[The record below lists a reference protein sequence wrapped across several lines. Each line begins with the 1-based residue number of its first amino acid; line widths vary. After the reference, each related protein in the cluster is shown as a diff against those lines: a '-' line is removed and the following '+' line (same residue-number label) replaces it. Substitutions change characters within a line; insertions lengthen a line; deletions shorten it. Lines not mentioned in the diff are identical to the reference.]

1 MKIKSL
7 LILLFVALQITGFAQ
22 DTLQLFRLRSEAE
35 AHYPNLAK
43 TEALENIHQQQM
55 LLLKRNFYPQ
65 IDVGARATWQSDVTT
80 LNIEP
85 GTASVPFS
93 VEDLFVIPDVSRE
106 NYKVTMDVSQVIWDG
121 GATGKA
127 RSLQDADLDAQIQ
140 AVKVEAYQVG
150 ETVNGIFFNLLLLKA
165 QNEILAVTAQELQSQ
180 YTAMLSGIN
189 NGVIPAFNAHVL
201 EAEMLRLEQKQE
213 ETQVQVQSLFNML
226 NILTGKEYR
235 SDAVVEIPTVEVP
248 ALAFQNM
255 RPELSL
261 FQLNIDKLSA
271 AQEVKRSALM
281 PKIAAFGQAGY
292 GMPGLNLFSTE
303 FSPWVLVG
311 AQVTWKPWD
320 WNKNNKEREILN
332 LQKELLKS
340 DRNTFDRNISLAA
353 EKTQS
358 DINRYQR
365 MLLKDN
371 EIIALHTKIKE
382 ATAQQVTQ
390 GTITST
396 EYVTELSKEKQA
408 LLNKQ
413 IHEIQLLRS
422 RIDKMQTT
430 GTIINNQRP

>member
-1 MKIKSL
+1 MKIKSFLVL
-7 LILLFVALQITGFAQ
+7 LLMALQVTGFAQ
-22 DTLQLFRLRSEAE
+22 DTLQLFRLRSQAE

-43 TEALENIHQQQM
+43 TEVLQNIHQQQL
-55 LLLKRNFYPQ
+55 LLLKRNYYPQ

-85 GTASVPFS
+85 GTASVPFA

-106 NYKVTMDVSQVIWDG
+106 NYKVTLDVSQVIWDG

-127 RSLQDADLDAQIQ
+127 RSFEEAELDAKLQ
-140 AVKVEAYQVG
+140 ALKVETYQVG
-150 ETVNGIFFNLLLLKA
+150 ETVNELFFNLLLLKA
-165 QNEILAVTAQELQSQ
+165 QTEILTVTSQELQSQ
-180 YTAMLSGIN
+180 YDAMLSGID

-201 EAEMLRLEQKQE
+201 EAEMLRVAQKQE
-213 ETQVQVQSLFNML
+213 EAQVQMESLFNML

-235 SDAVVEIPTVEVP
+235 SDAIVIIPKVEVP
-248 ALAFQNM
+248 SMVFQNM

-271 AQEVKRSALM
+271 AQELKRSALM
-281 PKIAAFGQAGY
+281 PKVAAFGQAGY

-303 FSPWVLVG
+303 FSPWALVG
-311 AQVTWKPWD
+311 AQITWKPWD

-332 LQKELLKS
+332 LQKELVKS

-353 EKTQS
+353 EKMQS
-358 DINRYQR
+358 DINRYQG
-365 MLLKDN
+365 MLLKDD
-371 EIIALHTKIKE
+371 EIIALHTKIKD
-382 ATAQQVTQ
+382 ATAKQVAQ

-396 EYVTELSKEKQA
+396 EFVTELNKEKQA

-422 RIDKMQTT
+422 TIAKMQTT
-430 GTIINNQRP
+430 GTIINN